1 MSEAHRLY
9 TSEFS
14 KSSEPEDLEP
24 QESESLIDEFVS
36 CSAFFAFRARI
47 FESKDSLEG
56 ALKLIPSDSDDSE
69 CKEEE
74 SAPESLIIYYF
85 G

>member
-14 KSSEPEDLEP
+14 KSSEPDSDP

-36 CSAFFAFRARI
+36 CSDFFVFRLRI
-47 FESKDSLEG
+47 FESKDYLEW
-56 ALKLIPSDSDDSE
+56 ALKLIPSDSDESE
-69 CKEEE
+69 WLEEE
-74 SAPESLIIYYF
+74 SLHESLITCYF